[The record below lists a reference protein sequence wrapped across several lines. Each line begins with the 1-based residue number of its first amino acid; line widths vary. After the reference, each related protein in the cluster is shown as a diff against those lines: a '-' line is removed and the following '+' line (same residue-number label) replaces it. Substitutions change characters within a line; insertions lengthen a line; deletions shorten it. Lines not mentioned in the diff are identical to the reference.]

1 MRLSKLSC
9 LFAFVFCLTA
19 LSGCTSDSGGP
30 AKPAADMSEIDQFLA
45 DNPDQNSDDPDG
57 DMAGVTE
64 EEAAE

>member
-1 MRLSKLSC
+1 
-9 LFAFVFCLTA
+9 
-19 LSGCTSDSGGP
+19 
-30 AKPAADMSEIDQFLA
+30 MSEIDQFLA